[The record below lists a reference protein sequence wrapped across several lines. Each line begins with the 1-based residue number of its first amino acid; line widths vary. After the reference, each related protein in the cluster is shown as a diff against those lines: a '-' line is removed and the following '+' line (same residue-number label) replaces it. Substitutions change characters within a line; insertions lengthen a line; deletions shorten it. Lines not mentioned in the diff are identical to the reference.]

1 MLKVLDYGTFKPLP
15 RDPAYQVSAR
25 GKVRGVHGLLMREQV
40 VKGGYRR
47 VPLRDGKHYLVHRLV
62 LETFVGPCPEGHEA
76 SHEDGNPEN
85 NWLSNLRWRPVSE
98 NNKLRVE
105 HGTHFSRGRAILT
118 EDDVATIRRRV
129 DAGETVSDVARDY
142 PVSRS
147 TVSHA
152 YHGRNWK

>member
-1 MLKVLDYGTFKPLP
+1 MRFGTFKLLP
-15 RDPAYQVSAR
+15 RDPAYQVSDR
-25 GKVRGVHGLLMREQV
+25 GEVRGVHGITMRQQLT
-40 VKGGYRR
+40 KGEYRR
-47 VPLRDGKHYLVHRLV
+47 VALRDGKRYLVHRLV
-62 LETFVGPCPEGHEA
+62 LETFVGPCPAGYEA

-85 NWLSNLRWRPVSE
+85 NCLSNLRWRPVSE

-129 DAGETVSDVARDY
+129 DAGETVSAVARDY

-147 TVSHA
+147 AVSHA